1 MNELKLYQITDGF
14 MQLNDNEEL
23 TEEDKKQIEEQL
35 TQALTKKSTNIVGY
49 YQERKSLVEAI
60 DVQIKRL
67 QDFKKQETNKLDRYK
82 DYVKSNMEVLGIEKI
97 ETPVGTISLAK
108 SPLSIDIL
116 DEEVIPSEY
125 KEVVTSI
132 KVDKKAI
139 ADNFKSTGEVI
150 PGVKINFDNRYLK
163 IK

>member
-1 MNELKLYQITDGF
+1 